1 MVTDYS
7 TVKFHTLSVEQSLKE
22 LKTSEK
28 GLKGHEAEQRLHD
41 YGFNELKGKEGL
53 HPITIFLQQF
63 SSPLVWIL
71 LVALIISIVLNEIV
85 DATVIAIIVVANAIL
100 GFIQEYKAEKAIEAL
115 KKMAS
120 PKARVLRDGKE
131 IKIESQLLVPG
142 DIIFLETGDKIPADA
157 RLIEA
162 HNLHLE
168 EASLTGES
176 SSVSKQPELLKDL
189 PLADRKNMVY
199 SSTIVS
205 NGRAKAV
212 VTHTGMTSEIGKI
225 ATMISES
232 HEQITPL
239 QKKLREL
246 GKYLTIAVVIVAILV
261 FAAGLLTGG
270 SASEMFLI
278 AVALAVAA
286 IPEGLPAVITIS
298 LAIGVQ
304 RMIKKNALVRKLP
317 SVETLGS
324 VNVICTDKT
333 GTLTHNQM
341 TVQNIWTNNKVYDV
355 SGAGYNP
362 NGNFK
367 VGNKFANP
375 REFEQIL
382 KIGLLCNDAHFS
394 GSNEN
399 RELFGDP
406 TEGALIVSAE
416 KSGLKLKDYKE
427 RIDEIPFSSE
437 RKMMTT
443 IHEDKTSYT
452 KGAADIIIEKCDK
465 ILINGIVQRLDRN
478 LKKKVLDQNEIFA
491 KQALRVLGFAY
502 KEKTDTKNAEENMI
516 FVGLQAMIDPP
527 RDEVK
532 QSIQECYSAG
542 IRVIM
547 ITGDHLTTAKAI
559 AEKLGIVGEAVTG
572 EQLDKIKNLDK
583 KISRIGIFARVNPEH
598 KLRIVK
604 ALKDKGHIV
613 AMTGDGVNDAPA
625 IKKADIGISM
635 GIAGTDVA
643 KEASDMILTDD
654 NFTSIVSAV
663 EEGRGIFDNIRKFV
677 NYLLSSN
684 LGEIS
689 VILFASLCGLPLPL
703 TAIQI
708 LWINLVTDGL
718 PATALGLDPY
728 SKGIMER
735 PPRPSRES
743 ILSKELSSD
752 IIVYGLLMGIGC
764 LTLFWLYLGSGL
776 LKAQTMAFTGL
787 VIFEMLRLQIIRS
800 EYKISI
806 FSNKYL
812 IGAVVLSLGLQM
824 LTIYGPLAVWFKT
837 KPLELFDW
845 GMIAI
850 ASIVLWVIYKIVY
863 VIVKRLEKNF
873 A

>member
-1 MVTDYS
+1 MVVDFS
-7 TVKFHTLSVEQSLKE
+7 RLKFHTFSVEQSLKE

-28 GLKGHEAEQRLHD
+28 GLNAHEAEQRLHD

-53 HPITIFLQQF
+53 HPLRIFFQQF

-71 LVALIISIVLNEIV
+71 LVALIFSIVLNEVI
-85 DATVIAIIVVANAIL
+85 DATVIGIIVVANAIL
-100 GFIQEYKAEKAIEAL
+100 GFIQEYKAEKSIEAL

-131 IKIESQLLVPG
+131 IKIESRLLVPG

-176 SSVSKQPELLKDL
+176 SSVPKKIEILDEV
-189 PLADRKNMVY
+189 PLADRKNMVF

-205 NGRAKAV
+205 NGRARAV
-212 VTHTGMTSEIGKI
+212 VVHTGMTSEIGKI
-225 ATMISES
+225 AKMISDS
-232 HEQITPL
+232 HEQLTPL

-246 GKYLTIAVVIVAILV
+246 GKYLTIAVVIVAIIV
-261 FAAGLLTGG
+261 FGAGLLTGG
-270 SASEMFLI
+270 SATEMFLVAI
-278 AVALAVAA
+278 ALAVAA

-298 LAIGVQ
+298 LSIGVQ
-304 RMIKKNALVRKLP
+304 RMIKKNALVRKLA

-324 VNVICTDKT
+324 VDVICTDKT

-341 TVQNIWTNNKVYDV
+341 TVQKIWTNDKVYDV
-355 SGAGYNP
+355 TGAGYDP
-362 NGNFK
+362 KGNFK
-367 VGNKFANP
+367 LGKKLANP
-375 REFEQIL
+375 SEFEQIL

-394 GSNEN
+394 GSNGN

-406 TEGALIVSAE
+406 TEAALIVSSE
-416 KSGLKLKDYKE
+416 KAGLQLKDYGK
-427 RIDEIPFSSE
+427 RVDEISFSSE
-437 RKMMTT
+437 RKMMTA
-443 IHEDKTSYT
+443 IHEDNTSYT
-452 KGAADIIIEKCDK
+452 KGAADIIIERCDK
-465 ILINGIVQRLDRN
+465 ILMNGQVQRLDRN
-478 LKKKVLDQNEIFA
+478 LKKKVLEQNESFA
-491 KQALRVLGFAY
+491 KDALRVLGFAY
-502 KEKTDTKNAEENMI
+502 KEKSIITNAEENMI

-527 RDEVK
+527 REEVK
-532 QSIQECYSAG
+532 ESIKECHSAG

-559 AEKLGIVGEAVTG
+559 AAKLGILGEAVTG
-572 EQLDKIKNLDK
+572 EQLDKMKDLDK
-583 KISRIGIFARVNPEH
+583 KILRIGIFARVNPEH
-598 KLRIVK
+598 KLLIVQ
-604 ALKDKGHIV
+604 ALKDKGHVV

-625 IKKADIGISM
+625 LKKADIGISM
-635 GIAGTDVA
+635 GLAGTDVA

-684 LGEIS
+684 LGEIA
-689 VILFASLCGLPLPL
+689 VILLATLFGLPLPL

-708 LWINLVTDGL
+708 LWVNLVTDGL

-728 SKGIMER
+728 AKGIMNR
-735 PPRPSRES
+735 PPRPARES

-752 IIVYGLLMGIGC
+752 IIIYGLLMGVGC
-764 LTLFWLYLGSGL
+764 LVLFWLYLGSGL
-776 LKAQTMAFTGL
+776 LKAQTMAFTAL

-800 EYKISI
+800 EYRVSL

-845 GMIAI
+845 GMILI
-850 ASIVLWVIYKIVY
+850 ASVVLWIVY
-863 VIVKRLEKNF
+863 KAVYALVRKLEK
-873 A
+873 